1 VKYFEF
7 SIDMAAT
14 DNTLTSDDDIIDM
27 TLEPVLVLARLSQVS
42 LQPVGTKLYIRDGM
56 VQIHSTGIMQPIVR
70 WMGGDS
76 REDLTYLFEP
86 IRKFTEIYQKRAT
99 REQKTLMKQLIE
111 HAVSG
116 IEKLRETY
124 GSYKIVDHSLAY
136 YQTFLIHC
144 GKLSIKSSAVKRSP
158 YMEGI
163 DSPIEIPPLPLEDD
177 EAYTEREMSKIAGIW
192 SMEDLRMVCSIIH
205 EIDSSANQDQRDARM
220 KTLESFLNTKEV
232 DIRRAIRENQR
243 P

>member
-1 VKYFEF
+1 MKYFEF
-7 SIDMAAT
+7 SIDMAAA

-56 VQIHSTGIMQPIVR
+56 VQLHSTGIMQPIVR

-86 IRKFTEIYQKRAT
+86 IRKFTEIYQKKAT

-177 EAYTEREMSKIAGIW
+177 EEYTEREMSKIAGIW